1 MAIIRRQPEP
11 ERGITRA
18 RTWDPLDMMQ
28 ELMRWDP
35 FREMSRRLG
44 RDDLTGFVPTFD
56 VKETKEAYI
65 FKADLP
71 GVKEGD
77 VELSMTSNRLTISG
91 QRQEEKKDEGDQYYA
106 YERSYG
112 SFSRSFTLPEGVDV
126 DQIRAELKDGVL
138 TSLSRSAPK
147 YSRRRFRSRAAK
159 KAAKKPR
166 RSEDAAKP
174 TCE

>member
-1 MAIIRRQPEP
+1 
-11 ERGITRA
+11 
-18 RTWDPLDMMQ
+18 MQ

-44 RDDLTGFVPTFD
+44 GDDLTGFVPNFD
-56 VKETKEAYI
+56 VKETKDAYI

-77 VELSMTSNRLTISG
+77 TEISVTGNRLTISG

-126 DQIRAELKDGVL
+126 DQVRAELKDGVL
-138 TSLSRSAPK
+138 NVVVPK
-147 YSRRRFRSRAAK
+147 RPEVQPKKIPLKGTEKGGEKAK
-159 KAAKKPR
+159 A
-166 RSEDAAKP
+166 
-174 TCE
+174 

>member
-1 MAIIRRQPEP
+1 MAIIRRQQEP

-71 GVKEGD
+71 GVKEGE
-77 VELSMTSNRLTISG
+77 VEISMTSNRLTISG

-138 TSLSRSAPK
+138 NVVVPK
-147 YSRRRFRSRAAK
+147 RPEVQPKKIPLKGSEKGGEKAK
-159 KAAKKPR
+159 A
-166 RSEDAAKP
+166 
-174 TCE
+174 